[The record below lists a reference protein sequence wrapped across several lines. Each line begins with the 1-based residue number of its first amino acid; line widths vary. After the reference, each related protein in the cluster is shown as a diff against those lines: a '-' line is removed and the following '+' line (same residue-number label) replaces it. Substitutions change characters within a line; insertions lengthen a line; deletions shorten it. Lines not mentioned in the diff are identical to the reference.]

1 MGYAGNN
8 YLPFLPKFYKNQRR
22 NLFWFLENL
31 HPKSTSSDSA
41 LEESITFLI
50 NHKDSRAKFLSIK
63 TSEKETDCDLILD
76 LSWIP
81 NKWWKVVTSNP
92 SRDADIEEVNR
103 RYFEICLFSQVWLEL
118 KSGDL
123 FIDGSEKFG
132 DWRNQLISWEEYN
145 ESCEAYFQQ
154 IGCPA
159 KPSQFVSNLKT
170 WLTETI
176 LRADATFPQNES
188 VSIKD
193 GEPVIRRYQKREKPD
208 GFATVEQLIEERLP
222 ECDILEILSDTEHW
236 INWTKD
242 FGPISGFDSR
252 LSSPQPRYIGTTFCY
267 GCNLGPTQTARSV
280 KDLSRKGVAYV
291 NRRHIDEEKLLNANV
306 KVINE
311 YNKFALS
318 KLWGSGKSASA
329 DGTKWD
335 VYEQNLL
342 SEYHIRYGG
351 WGGIGY
357 YHVSDIYIAL
367 FSNFISCGV
376 WEAVYILD
384 GLLENKSEIRPDT
397 LHADTQGQSE
407 TVFGL
412 AHLLSIQLMPRIR
425 NFKDLKFYL
434 PAENLGTSHL
444 NDLFDGIIDWDLIQ
458 THFHDMLR
466 VVISIS
472 QGKIRS
478 STILRKLGTYS
489 RKNKLYFAFRELG
502 RVIRTVFLLNYIA
515 DIELRRTI
523 GNATNLSEWWNRF
536 VQWVA
541 FGGEEIREN
550 NRTQQ
555 RKIIRYNHLVANL
568 VIFCTSSGSVGLF
581 FSGISTIGFSS
592 SYQFHF

>member
-311 YNKFALS
+311 YNKFALP
-318 KLWGSGKSASA
+318 KLW
-329 DGTKWD
+329 
-335 VYEQNLL
+335 
-342 SEYHIRYGG
+342 
-351 WGGIGY
+351 
-357 YHVSDIYIAL
+357 
-367 FSNFISCGV
+367 
-376 WEAVYILD
+376 
-384 GLLENKSEIRPDT
+384 
-397 LHADTQGQSE
+397 
-407 TVFGL
+407 
-412 AHLLSIQLMPRIR
+412 
-425 NFKDLKFYL
+425 
-434 PAENLGTSHL
+434 
-444 NDLFDGIIDWDLIQ
+444 
-458 THFHDMLR
+458 
-466 VVISIS
+466 
-472 QGKIRS
+472 
-478 STILRKLGTYS
+478 
-489 RKNKLYFAFRELG
+489 
-502 RVIRTVFLLNYIA
+502 
-515 DIELRRTI
+515 
-523 GNATNLSEWWNRF
+523 
-536 VQWVA
+536 
-541 FGGEEIREN
+541 
-550 NRTQQ
+550 
-555 RKIIRYNHLVANL
+555 
-568 VIFCTSSGSVGLF
+568 
-581 FSGISTIGFSS
+581 
-592 SYQFHF
+592 